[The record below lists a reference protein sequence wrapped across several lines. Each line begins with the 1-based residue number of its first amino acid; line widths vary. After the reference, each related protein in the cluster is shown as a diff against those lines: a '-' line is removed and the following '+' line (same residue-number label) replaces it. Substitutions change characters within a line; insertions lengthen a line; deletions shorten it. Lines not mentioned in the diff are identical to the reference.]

1 MRIVA
6 VSTIAGANET
16 RNTASRPTEPVPD
29 RSCRARKMAAALGRG
44 HQQLTP
50 ALLGVG

>member
-6 VSTIAGANET
+6 VGTIAGATET
-16 RNTASRPTEPVPD
+16 RNTASRLTQPVLD
-29 RSCRARKMAAALGRG
+29 GCRARKMAAALGRG
-44 HQQLTP
+44 YQQLTP